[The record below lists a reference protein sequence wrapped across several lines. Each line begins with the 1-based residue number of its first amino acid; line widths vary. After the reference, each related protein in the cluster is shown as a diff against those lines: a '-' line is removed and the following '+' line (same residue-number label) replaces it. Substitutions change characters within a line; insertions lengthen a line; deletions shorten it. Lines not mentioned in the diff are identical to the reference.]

1 MLVHISIAVFILG
14 LIIGMFAIY
23 LSLIEEKKYK
33 TALSKNF
40 FYFLVVTNLG
50 IAINLFYN
58 YFLVNI
64 LHSMNEEIAYSIELT
79 YRILASILLIFIF
92 GVFISLFRVLIEE
105 KFSRKYK
112 ILLLT
117 IWLLLIITFF
127 IGVKFKLF
135 FLRIPL
141 YICINIL
148 IDYLGMILVTFEM
161 IRTLIISNKIEDH
174 LRRKTVRV
182 FSSGFLFIMTL
193 LLCTVPLQ
201 IFTKIPNEFIT
212 LISSLILLIF
222 NLLLLKYLK
231 IILQNYYQRPA
242 TEKTLLESLD
252 YHIKAG
258 NVSDTEA
265 KIIGLICDGFTNKE
279 ISDKLFLSLQTIKDY
294 NYRIFKKF
302 NVSNRVQLTGKFLK
316 TL

>member
-1 MLVHISIAVFILG
+1 MLDHISIAIFILG

-33 TALSKNF
+33 TTLSKNF

-50 IAINLFYN
+50 ITINLFYN
-58 YFLVNI
+58 YFLVNL
-64 LHSMNEEIAYSIELT
+64 LHSLNDEIAYSIELT

-92 GVFISLFRVLIEE
+92 GVFISLFRRLIEE
-105 KFSRKYK
+105 EFGRKYK
-112 ILLLT
+112 VLLLT
-117 IWLLLIITFF
+117 IWLLLIIIFF

-135 FLRIPL
+135 FYRIPL
-141 YICINIL
+141 YIGINIL
-148 IDYLGMILVTFEM
+148 IDYLGMLVVTFEI
-161 IRTLIISNKIEDH
+161 IRTLIISSTIVDYS
-174 LRRKTVRV
+174 RRKTVRI
-182 FSSGFLFIMTL
+182 FSSGFLFIMIL
-193 LLCTVPLQ
+193 LLCTTPIQ
-201 IFTKIPNEFIT
+201 IFTKITNEFIT
-212 LISSLILLIF
+212 FISSLILLLF

-231 IILQNYYQRPA
+231 IILRNYYQHPA
-242 TEKTLLESLD
+242 VEKTLLESLD
-252 YHIKAG
+252 QHIKTG

-265 KIIGLICDGFTNKE
+265 KIIGMICEGLTNKE

-316 TL
+316 NL